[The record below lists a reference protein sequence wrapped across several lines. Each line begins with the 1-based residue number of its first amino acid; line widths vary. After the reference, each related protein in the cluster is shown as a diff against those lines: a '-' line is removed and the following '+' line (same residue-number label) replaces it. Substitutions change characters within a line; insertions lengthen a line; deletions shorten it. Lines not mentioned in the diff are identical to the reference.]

1 MSGSDSK
8 FKVIQRKILA
18 LANISPYAAQ
28 FFLLSIPNL
37 EILKLSLIFL
47 NRDALINS

>member
-1 MSGSDSK
+1 MSGVSGSDSK

-28 FFLLSIPNL
+28 FFLL
-37 EILKLSLIFL
+37 KLSLIFL
-47 NRDALINS
+47 NRDALMNS